1 LAVTV
6 TSEPVPPPVE
16 QPLAQAVIVVGA
28 APIVDWLAET
38 VAWAFTVTA
47 GCALIW
53 VPLIVTVIVFASAV
67 VEVKVEVLTPLALVV
82 VGGVKLLL
90 EPFALSTTV
99 APWIGFPPASFAVTV
114 MSEAVLAPVEQPV
127 LQAVIVV
134 GAAAAVD
141 CVGEAVVDAL
151 TVTLAFAVI
160 STPPRVAVI
169 VFGSAVD
176 EENVEVATPLAFVV
190 PAAVKLLFE
199 PLELSTTLAPWIRL
213 PN

>member
-6 TSEPVPPPVE
+6 TSDAVPPPVV
-16 QPLAQAVIVVGA
+16 QPLEQAVIVVGA

-82 VGGVKLLL
+82 VGGVKLLF
-90 EPFALSTTV
+90 EPVALSTTV

-114 MSEAVLAPVEQPV
+114 MSEAVPAPVEQPV
-127 LQAVIVV
+127 LQAAIVA
-134 GAAAAVD
+134 GAGLAVD
-141 CVGEAVVDAL
+141 WAADTEPAESA
-151 TVTLAFAVI
+151 
-160 STPPRVAVI
+160 I
-169 VFGSAVD
+169 VP
-176 EENVEVATPLAFVV
+176 EVAEVRPV
-190 PAAVKLLFE
+190 
-199 PLELSTTLAPWIRL
+199 APK
-213 PN
+213 PSV